1 MNEQFEPN
9 FTGSEP
15 ENTIPP
21 VQPIE
26 QKKEN
31 VPAGIFGA
39 FLFSL
44 AGGIVWFLLYQ
55 VGFLA
60 AISGI
65 VGVICAIKGYAI
77 FGKRESVKGVII
89 STVMAFIV
97 IVLAWYL
104 CIGYDI
110 YSAYQEWFANGDI
123 DFTVS
128 FFEALGEVPLF
139 FEESEIAL
147 AYLKDLGIG
156 LLFCVLGAFGYV
168 KAALSKARNK

>member
-9 FTGSEP
+9 FTGSNP

-21 VQPIE
+21 IQPVE

-31 VPAGIFGA
+31 VLAGILGA

-44 AGGIVWFLLYQ
+44 AGGIVWFVLYQ

-89 STVMAFIV
+89 STVIAFLV

-104 CIGYDI
+104 CIGYDV
-110 YSAYQEWFANGDI
+110 YLAYQEWYANGDI
-123 DFTVS
+123 DF
-128 FFEALGEVPLF
+128 FESISDASTFLAEP
-139 FEESEIAL
+139 EIAT

-156 LLFCVLGAFGYV
+156 LLFCVGGAFGYD
-168 KAALSKARNK
+168 KASIGKAKNK